1 MKMNF
6 GCSFVKTG
14 LFSRFIKNVRSCI
27 IDINYT
33 NRGIIMEIE
42 NWGTPKL
49 RGRGMVKWLP
59 FASMPEQHETIRGM
73 INDLN
78 KVPKPIVSEDM
89 KEQLQIGL
97 VQSLQNKEE
106 ILISYYRDGMV
117 HDMYIT
123 VLHIEPM
130 LKTVYCTDAFGL
142 ETEFK
147 FDELVNIAD

>member
-1 MKMNF
+1 MNF

-14 LFSRFIKNVRSCI
+14 LFSRFRKNVRSFI
-27 IDINYT
+27 MDLNYT

-78 KVPKPIVSEDM
+78 KVSKPIVSEDM
-89 KEQLQIGL
+89 KEQIERSLIHSM
-97 VQSLQNKEE
+97 QSKEE
-106 ILISYYRDGMV
+106 ISISYYRDGIV
-117 HDMYIT
+117 QDMYIN

-142 ETEFK
+142 NTEFK
-147 FDELVNIAD
+147 FDELVNIN

>member
-1 MKMNF
+1 
-6 GCSFVKTG
+6 
-14 LFSRFIKNVRSCI
+14 
-27 IDINYT
+27 
-33 NRGIIMEIE
+33 MEIE

-49 RGRGMVKWLP
+49 KGRGMVKWLP

-97 VQSLQNKEE
+97 IQSLQNKEE
-106 ILISYYRDGMV
+106 ILISYYRDGMI
-117 HDMYIT
+117 HDMYIN